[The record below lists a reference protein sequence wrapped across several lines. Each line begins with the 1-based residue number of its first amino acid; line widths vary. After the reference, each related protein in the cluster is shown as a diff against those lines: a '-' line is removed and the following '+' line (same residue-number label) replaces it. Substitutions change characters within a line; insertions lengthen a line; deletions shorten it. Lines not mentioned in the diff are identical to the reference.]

1 VNAIQSIA
9 MLVIYFAS
17 QLFPFLFKRK
27 PEQKEKGRP
36 E

>member
-1 VNAIQSIA
+1 

-17 QLFPFLFKRK
+17 QLFPSLFKRK
-27 PEQKEKGRP
+27 PPEQNEKGRP